1 MPHLPGCQ
9 KSALSYTAN
18 SHKLGQLV
26 AKVMKKNWLL
36 IVAEILVMGG
46 ILTAFIAPL
55 LVPSEQAAEMK
66 Q

>member
-1 MPHLPGCQ
+1 
-9 KSALSYTAN
+9 
-18 SHKLGQLV
+18 
-26 AKVMKKNWLL
+26 MKKNWAV

-55 LVPSEQAAEMK
+55 LVPSEQAAEVK

>member
-1 MPHLPGCQ
+1 
-9 KSALSYTAN
+9 
-18 SHKLGQLV
+18 
-26 AKVMKKNWLL
+26 MKKNWLI

-55 LVPSEQAAEMK
+55 LLPSDQATEVK